1 MGLWPLSGERPNMEN
16 SHKANH
22 HEVQDDTSLDLIN
35 EEPEPSV
42 IEMSPPYPKYRD
54 LLIKAIFILILIVVC
69 AGAYLFIK
77 GRDLSIPIPGFKQ
90 NPFHFF
96 TDLFFGD
103 GTYKACEAFMEENR
117 DLFGDLGESIVLT
130 PIRQEVRFVNRK
142 KTARVIFRAK
152 GSKGTGNLLFLL
164 EKRKKGWEVV
174 SVSSKIRGGG
184 YQILYPRSKAKSENR
199 V

>member
-1 MGLWPLSGERPNMEN
+1 MEN
-16 SHKANH
+16 SHDAND
-22 HEVQDDTSLDLIN
+22 HEVREDTSPEFIN
-35 EEPEPSV
+35 EGPEFSV
-42 IEMSPPYPKYRD
+42 IGMAPGYPKYRD
-54 LLIKAIFILILIVVC
+54 PLIKAIFILILIVVC
-69 AGAYLFIK
+69 AGAYFFIK

-103 GTYKACEAFMEENR
+103 GTYKTCEAFMQENK

-130 PIRQEVRFVNRK
+130 PIRQEVRVVNRK

-152 GSKGTGNLLFLL
+152 GSEGTGNLLFLL
-164 EKRKKGWEVV
+164 EKGKKGWGVV
-174 SVSSKIRGGG
+174 SVSSKTRGGG
-184 YQILYPRSKAKSENR
+184 YQILYPRSKATSKNR